1 MFRTWVKTLHADS
14 ACVQVGNVHWPTES
28 CLIWNWC
35 LCELCFIYCYTI
47 DNRKWMFCP
56 LHFANETRL
65 CLYGLF
71 FCVSFCTSTAGI
83 PFMNKSSYIGTNEW
97 MMHLYSALLCIV
109 VHPKHFTIMGGGG
122 LSWNTTSVLHPLGW
136 CYSCHSTTAPVRSPH
151 TSYRWRGERVIEIF
165 SGWGLLGGHDR
176 QGPVVVIWPGHRGYT
191 PTLYENCDE
200 IFNDHRESGPW
211 FNISSE
217 RRCFLTV

>member
-1 MFRTWVKTLHADS
+1 MCSEYFYGRHRLHIFESIVHSKILTLLITFFHFFLWDTKGGYITWVAFMKSWRSHLQILYKLFMGDFQSFLQGSVQPVFCTWVKTLHADL

-71 FCVSFCTSTAGI
+71 IFLSFCSSTAGI
-83 PFMNKSSYIGTNEW
+83 PFMNKSS
-97 MMHLYSALLCIV
+97 L
-109 VHPKHFTIMGGGG
+109 
-122 LSWNTTSVLHPLGW
+122 
-136 CYSCHSTTAPVRSPH
+136 
-151 TSYRWRGERVIEIF
+151 
-165 SGWGLLGGHDR
+165 
-176 QGPVVVIWPGHRGYT
+176 
-191 PTLYENCDE
+191 
-200 IFNDHRESGPW
+200 
-211 FNISSE
+211 
-217 RRCFLTV
+217 